1 MKILVFEYVT
11 AAGLAEEPSG
21 SLLAEG
27 ELMLAALLAD
37 LSAIPGVEVLALR
50 DRRLPLPGWAFPE
63 PEWVWVEPP
72 RDGLACLEAT
82 LPGVDAVWPIAPETG
97 GILESICRTV
107 EQAGRALLST
117 PAAGVRL
124 AAGKHATIQRLQAH
138 GVPVVPTVRLE
149 SGDVALLPF
158 SPPCVVKPDDG
169 AGCEAAWIVRS
180 SAEWDE
186 NRKQLAAGTNWI
198 VQPLIAGESLS
209 LSGLFSRGHAVLWT
223 VNRQHI
229 VDEGHG
235 FRLAGC
241 GVNAMDD
248 SDDSF
253 ADLARR
259 VAAAV
264 PELWGYAGIDLIRN
278 EAGLHVLEINPRLT
292 SSYAGLRS
300 VLGGNPAASV
310 LDLWRSGRLPDGCT
324 SSRRVVEIDWSPD
337 P

>member
-11 AAGLAEEPSG
+11 AAGLAEAPSG

-37 LSAIPGVEVLALR
+37 LLAIPGVEVLALR
-50 DRRLPLPGWAFPE
+50 DRRLPLPGRAFPG

-72 RDGLACLEAT
+72 RDGLACLAAT
-82 LPGVDAVWPIAPETG
+82 LPRVDAVWPIAPETG

-107 EQAGRALLST
+107 EQADKGLFTT

-124 AAGKHATIQRLQAH
+124 AASKHATIQRLQAH
-138 GVPVVPTVRLE
+138 GVPVVPTERLE
-149 SGDVALLPF
+149 SGNAALLPF
-158 SPPCVVKPDDG
+158 SLPCVIKPDDG
-169 AGCEAAWIVRS
+169 VGCEAAWIVRYPS
-180 SAEWDE
+180 DWDGIHG
-186 NRKQLAAGTNWI
+186 QFATGTNWI

-209 LSGLFSRGHAVLWT
+209 LSALFSRGHAVLWT

-229 VDEGHG
+229 VEEGHG

-241 GVNAMDD
+241 GVNALDD
-248 SDDSF
+248 SDGNF

-300 VLGGNPAASV
+300 ALSGNPAASV
-310 LDLWRSGRLPDGCT
+310 LELWRSGRLPDEGLP
-324 SSRRVVEIDWSPD
+324 SGRAVEIDWDLD

>member
-11 AAGLAEEPSG
+11 AAGLVEAPSG

-37 LSAIPGVEVLALR
+37 LAAIPGVEVLALR
-50 DRRLPLPGWAFPE
+50 DRRLPWPGSAKPGI
-63 PEWVWVEPP
+63 EWVWVESA
-72 RDGLACLEAT
+72 RDGLACLAAT
-82 LPGVDAVWPIAPETG
+82 LPRVDAVWPIAPETG
-97 GILESICRTV
+97 GILESICRIV
-107 EQAGRALLST
+107 EQAGKALLGTS
-117 PAAGVRL
+117 AAGVRL
-124 AAGKHATIQRLQAH
+124 AASKHATIQRLRAH
-138 GVPVVPTVRLE
+138 GVPVVPTERLE
-149 SGDVALLPF
+149 SGNAVLLPF
-158 SPPCVVKPDDG
+158 SLPCVIKPDDG
-169 AGCEAAWIVRS
+169 VGCEGAWILRS
-180 SAEWDE
+180 PADWDGLRE
-186 NRKQLAAGTNWI
+186 QLAAGTNWI
-198 VQPLIAGESLS
+198 VQPLIVGESLS
-209 LSGLFSRGHAVLWT
+209 LSAVFSRGKAVLWT

-229 VDEGHG
+229 VKEGHG

-248 SDDSF
+248 SDGNF

-300 VLGGNPAASV
+300 ALGDNPATS
-310 LDLWRSGRLPDGCT
+310 LLELWRSGGLPDCCT
-324 SSRRVVEIDWSPD
+324 SSRRVVEIDWGLD
-337 P
+337 Q

>member
-11 AAGLAEEPSG
+11 AAGLAEAPTG

-37 LSAIPGVEVLALR
+37 LSAIPGVEMLALR
-50 DRRLPLPGWAFPE
+50 DRRLPLPGSTKSGI
-63 PEWVWVEPP
+63 EWVWVEPP
-72 RDGLACLEAT
+72 RDGLARLAAT
-82 LPGVDAVWPIAPETG
+82 LPRVDAVWPIAPETG
-97 GILESICRTV
+97 DILESICRAV
-107 EQAGRALLST
+107 EQAGKSLLST

-124 AAGKHATIQRLQAH
+124 AASKHATIQRLQAH
-138 GVPVVPTVRLE
+138 GVPVVPTERLE
-149 SGDVALLPF
+149 SGNSALLPV

-180 SAEWDE
+180 QAEWDE
-186 NRKQLAAGTNWI
+186 NRERLATGTNWI

-209 LSGLFSRGHAVLWT
+209 LSAIFSRGHAVLWT

-229 VDEGHG
+229 VEEGHG

-241 GVNAMDD
+241 GVNAIDD
-248 SDDSF
+248 SERTF
-253 ADLARR
+253 ADLVRR

-300 VLGGNPAASV
+300 ALGGNPAASV
-310 LDLWRSGRLPDGCT
+310 LELWRSGRLPDDGT
-324 SSRRVVEIDWSPD
+324 SSRRVVEINWGLD

>member
-11 AAGLAEEPSG
+11 AAGLAEAPSG

-37 LSAIPGVEVLALR
+37 LLAIPGVELLALR
-50 DRRLPLPGWAFPE
+50 DRRLPLPGRALPG

-72 RDGLACLEAT
+72 RDGLACLAAT
-82 LPGVDAVWPIAPETG
+82 LPRVDAVWPIAPETG

-107 EQAGRALLST
+107 EQAGKALLTT

-124 AAGKHATIQRLQAH
+124 AASKHATIQRLQAH
-138 GVPVVPTVRLE
+138 GVAVMPTERLE
-149 SGDVALLPF
+149 SGNAALLPF
-158 SPPCVVKPDDG
+158 CPPCVVKPDDG

-180 SAEWDE
+180 QAEWDE
-186 NRKQLAAGTNWI
+186 NREQRAAGTNWI

-209 LSGLFSRGHAVLWT
+209 LSAIFSRGHAVLWT

-229 VDEGHG
+229 VEEGHG

-248 SDDSF
+248 SDGTF

-264 PELWGYAGIDLIRN
+264 PELWGYAGIDLLRN
-278 EAGLHVLEINPRLT
+278 EAGPHVLEINPRLT

-300 VLGGNPAASV
+300 ALCGNPAASV
-310 LDLWRSGRLPDGCT
+310 LELWRSDRLPDNRMPPG
-324 SSRRVVEIDWSPD
+324 RAVEIDWGLD
-337 P
+337 Q

>member
-11 AAGLAEEPSG
+11 AAGLAEAPSG

-50 DRRLPLPGWAFPE
+50 DRRLPLPGRSCAG

-72 RDGLACLEAT
+72 RDGLACLAAT
-82 LPGVDAVWPIAPETG
+82 LPRVDAVWPIAPETG

-107 EQAGRALLST
+107 EQAGKALLTT

-124 AAGKHATIQRLQAH
+124 AASKHATIQRLQAH
-138 GVPVVPTVRLE
+138 GVAVVPTERLK
-149 SGDVALLPF
+149 SGNAALLPF
-158 SPPCVVKPDDG
+158 CPPCVVKPDDG
-169 AGCEAAWIVRS
+169 AGCEWAWIVRS
-180 SAEWDE
+180 PAEWDGLRE
-186 NRKQLAAGTNWI
+186 QLAAGTNWI

-209 LSGLFSRGHAVLWT
+209 LSAVFSRGHAVLWT

-229 VDEGHG
+229 VEVGHG

-241 GVNAMDD
+241 GVNALDD
-248 SDDSF
+248 SDGIF

-278 EAGLHVLEINPRLT
+278 EDGLHVLEINPRLT

-300 VLGGNPAASV
+300 ALGNNPAASV
-310 LDLWRSGRLPDGCT
+310 LELWRSGRLPDEGLP
-324 SSRRVVEIDWSPD
+324 SGRAVEIDWSLGP
-337 P
+337 

>member
-11 AAGLAEEPSG
+11 AAGLAEAPSG

-50 DRRLPLPGWAFPE
+50 DRRLPLPSNAKSAI
-63 PEWVWVEPP
+63 EWVWVEPP
-72 RDGLACLEAT
+72 RDGLACLAAT
-82 LPGVDAVWPIAPETG
+82 LPRVDAVWPIAPETG
-97 GILESICRTV
+97 GILKSICRTV
-107 EQAGRALLST
+107 EQADKGLFTT

-124 AAGKHATIQRLQAH
+124 AASKHATIQRLQAH
-138 GVPVVPTVRLE
+138 GVPVVPTEQLE
-149 SGDVALLPF
+149 SRDVALLPF

-180 SAEWDE
+180 PAEWDD
-186 NRKQLAAGTNWI
+186 NRAQLATGTNWI
-198 VQPLIAGESLS
+198 AQPLIAGESLS
-209 LSGLFSRGHAVLWT
+209 LSAVFSRGHAVLFT

-229 VDEGHG
+229 VEEGHG

-248 SDDSF
+248 SDGTF

-259 VAAAV
+259 VAEAV

-292 SSYAGLRS
+292 SSYAGLLS
-300 VLGGNPAASV
+300 ALGENPAASV
-310 LDLWRSGRLPDGCT
+310 LELWRSGRLPDDGT
-324 SSRRVVEIDWSPD
+324 SSRRVVEVDWCLNP
-337 P
+337 

>member
-11 AAGLAEEPSG
+11 AAGLAEAPSG

-37 LSAIPGVEVLALR
+37 LATIPGVELLALR
-50 DRRLPLPGWAFPE
+50 DRRLTFPGSTKSAI
-63 PEWVWVEPP
+63 EWVWVEQPQ
-72 RDGLACLEAT
+72 DGLACLATT
-82 LPGVDAVWPIAPETG
+82 LPRVDAVWPIAPETG

-107 EQAGRALLST
+107 EQAGKALLNT
-117 PAAGVRL
+117 PATCVRL
-124 AAGKHATIQRLQAH
+124 TASKYATIQRLRAH
-138 GVPVVPTVRLE
+138 GVPVVPTERLE
-149 SGDVALLPF
+149 SGNAALLPF

-169 AGCEAAWIVRS
+169 AGCEAAWIVS
-180 SAEWDE
+180 SPADWDE
-186 NRKQLAAGTNWI
+186 YHEQFAAGTKWI

-209 LSGLFSRGHAVLWT
+209 LSAVFSRGHAVLLT

-229 VDEGHG
+229 VEEGHG

-248 SDDSF
+248 SDGAF

-259 VAAAV
+259 VATAV

-278 EAGLHVLEINPRLT
+278 EAGLRVLEINPRLT

-300 VLGGNPAASV
+300 ALGDNPAASV
-310 LDLWRSGRLPDGCT
+310 LELWRSGRLPDEGLP
-324 SSRRVVEIDWSPD
+324 SGRAVEIDWSLGP
-337 P
+337 

>member
-11 AAGLAEEPSG
+11 AAGLAEAPSG

-37 LSAIPGVEVLALR
+37 LSAIPGVELLALR
-50 DRRLPLPGWAFPE
+50 DRRLPFPGRAFPGLK
-63 PEWVWVEPP
+63 WVWVEPT
-72 RDGLACLEAT
+72 RDGLACLAAT
-82 LPGVDAVWPIAPETG
+82 LPRVDAVWPIAPETG

-107 EQAGRALLST
+107 EQAGKALLTT

-124 AAGKHATIQRLQAH
+124 AASKHATIQRLQAH
-138 GVPVVPTVRLE
+138 GVAVVPTERLE
-149 SGDVALLPF
+149 SGNAALLPF
-158 SPPCVVKPDDG
+158 SPPCVIKPDDG
-169 AGCEAAWIVRS
+169 VGCEGAWIVRS
-180 SAEWDE
+180 PSDWDGIHE
-186 NRKQLAAGTNWI
+186 QFAAGTNWI

-209 LSGLFSRGHAVLWT
+209 LSALFSRGHAVLWT

-229 VDEGHG
+229 VEEGHG

-248 SDDSF
+248 SDGNF

-300 VLGGNPAASV
+300 ALGGNPAASV
-310 LDLWRSGRLPDGCT
+310 LELWRSDRLPDGCT
-324 SSRRVVEIDWSPD
+324 SSRQVVEIDWGLD